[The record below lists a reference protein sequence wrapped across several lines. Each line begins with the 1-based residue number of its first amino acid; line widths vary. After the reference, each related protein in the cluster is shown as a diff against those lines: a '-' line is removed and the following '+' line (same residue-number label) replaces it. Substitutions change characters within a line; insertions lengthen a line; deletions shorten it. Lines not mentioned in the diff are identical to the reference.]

1 MDSLKQLLQEQYQ
14 LQAQTISPQKGGWAA
29 LAYRV
34 ETKKHTYFLKMY
46 EKSRTSTPK
55 WTALIDEYVP
65 ALIWLNEQN
74 DLNGKVP
81 VPILTKN
88 GQCKCENDKGIFL
101 LYEHIEGET
110 IGPQQLTNDQVEQLA
125 TIIAALHAI
134 GEETAPIATAQLK
147 EDFSLPFAV
156 SLYKLLTEQLATLPD
171 DIQTTIAPFSQPLL
185 SLIESTEKRAN
196 TLKQRPLRYALCHTD
211 LHHWNLMTSQGELV
225 LIDWEGLKLAP
236 VEADMMFV
244 VDECYNN
251 AFMDHY
257 RKRHLDYVIDQ
268 ECLAFYQ
275 GRRKLEDIW
284 EFLEQLLFDEQK
296 PTERAAILEGLE
308 KELEAVAKACL

>member
-1 MDSLKQLLQEQYQ
+1 
-14 LQAQTISPQKGGWAA
+14 
-29 LAYRV
+29 
-34 ETKKHTYFLKMY
+34 
-46 EKSRTSTPK
+46 
-55 WTALIDEYVP
+55 
-65 ALIWLNEQN
+65 
-74 DLNGKVP
+74 
-81 VPILTKN
+81 
-88 GQCKCENDKGIFL
+88 
-101 LYEHIEGET
+101 
-110 IGPQQLTNDQVEQLA
+110 
-125 TIIAALHAI
+125 
-134 GEETAPIATAQLK
+134 
-147 EDFSLPFAV
+147 
-156 SLYKLLTEQLATLPD
+156 
-171 DIQTTIAPFSQPLL
+171 
-185 SLIESTEKRAN
+185 
-196 TLKQRPLRYALCHTD
+196 
-211 LHHWNLMTSQGELV
+211 MTSQGELV